1 MGEIIEAGSTPFDD
15 VFRTL
20 VVDHRRMLLAF
31 INEMFPNLPE
41 KYQGD
46 ERVIP
51 LSEHYMINRQDGEQD
66 KRIID
71 SAVMVIAHNG
81 DERIFH
87 VESQS
92 TNDGSMIVRMFE
104 YDMQIALKT
113 AGEYSNGRLRVTI
126 PQSGVLFL
134 RCNENTPDEMT
145 VELILPNGNETSY
158 SMPVLK
164 MIEYDADTIFE
175 KELYLIAPFYL
186 FNLEH
191 YFKNVKKMSDKDKES
206 FTDELKKFK
215 RNLDKAR
222 DDQKL
227 DDYAYRSILDLFNK
241 VAVALT
247 EGKDEVYQ
255 ETEAIMG
262 GQVLEYEAKTI
273 LNQGKTETKNEDIKS
288 LAEYFV
294 KETPTLSYD
303 EAVKMAES
311 ILKKEI

>member
-1 MGEIIEAGSTPFDD
+1 MEKIIEAGSTPYDD

-31 INEMFPNLPE
+31 INEMFPNLPD
-41 KYQGD
+41 KYHGD
-46 ERVIP
+46 ERVVP
-51 LSEHYMINRQDGEQD
+51 LSEHYMMNRQNGEQD

-92 TNDGSMIVRMFE
+92 TNDGSMIIRMFE

-113 AGEYSNGRLRVTI
+113 AGEYTNGRLRVEI

-134 RCNENTPDEMT
+134 RCNENTPDEMS
-145 VELILPNGNETSY
+145 VELALPDGKEVSY
-158 SMPVLK
+158 SMPILK
-164 MIEYDADTIFE
+164 MIEYDADTLFN

-191 YFKNVKKMSDKDKES
+191 YFKNEKEMSEEDQKA
-206 FTDELKKFK
+206 FTEELKKFK
-215 RNLDKAR
+215 QNLDKAR
-222 DDQKL
+222 DDKKL

-241 VAVALT
+241 VAVAIT
-247 EGKDEVYQ
+247 EGKEEVYR

-273 LNQGKTETKNEDIKS
+273 LNQGKAETKNEDIKS

-294 KETPTLSYD
+294 KETPTLSYED
-303 EAVKMAES
+303 AVKMAES
-311 ILKKEI
+311 ILNK